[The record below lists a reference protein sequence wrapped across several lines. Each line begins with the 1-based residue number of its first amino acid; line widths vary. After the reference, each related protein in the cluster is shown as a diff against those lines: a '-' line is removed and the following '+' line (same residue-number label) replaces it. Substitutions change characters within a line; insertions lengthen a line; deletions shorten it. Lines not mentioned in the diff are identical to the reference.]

1 MAAAGRTSKF
11 YKSWKSDR
19 IRKQQETA
27 FYTHNSYPDCGIF
40 SDGKEEF
47 PKNFLRIYSLK
58 KEDNFRGEGRRR
70 KKEKESSISAFLLI
84 CSNYSVYIAYNCPTK
99 GRR

>member
-47 PKNFLRIYSLK
+47 PKN
-58 KEDNFRGEGRRR
+58 
-70 KKEKESSISAFLLI
+70 LL
-84 CSNYSVYIAYNCPTK
+84 P
-99 GRR
+99 

>member
-1 MAAAGRTSKF
+1 MWQLLGEHPSFTSLGSLTESENSKKQPSTLITHILTVAYSVMAR
-11 YKSWKSDR
+11 
-19 IRKQQETA
+19 
-27 FYTHNSYPDCGIF
+27 
-40 SDGKEEF
+40 
-47 PKNFLRIYSLK
+47 KNFLRIYSLK